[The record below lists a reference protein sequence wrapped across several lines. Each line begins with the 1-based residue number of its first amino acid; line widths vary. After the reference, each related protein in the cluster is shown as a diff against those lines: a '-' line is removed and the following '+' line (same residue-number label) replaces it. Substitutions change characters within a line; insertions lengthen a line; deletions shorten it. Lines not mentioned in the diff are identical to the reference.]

1 MPSGS
6 RGISRWFRLTMC
18 TCSRDFRCL
27 VPHRHGSSWLR
38 FLAQRIWSVS
48 ATTSSGWR
56 HPRATL
62 QELKFA
68 VGSRHA
74 RPGVAM
80 LAEILPI
87 LTARA
92 DSPPESRIR
101 YRFLLAGLPTVAVN
115 EEIYDAQGMFIALPD
130 LAFRRYR
137 MVIDYE
143 GDHHRTDRVQWQKDI
158 ARVPRLEAANW
169 HSTRVSAQDLRDSRE
184 LICRIRRLLR
194 ERGWIG

>member
-1 MPSGS
+1 MSSPAQAWIELAPLLSAE
-6 RGISRWFRLTMC
+6 
-18 TCSRDFRCL
+18 DL
-27 VPHRHGSSWLR
+27 VCVGDYLLW
-38 FLAQRIWSVS
+38 
-48 ATTSSGWR
+48 WR

-87 LTARA
+87 LTDRA

-184 LICRIRRLLR
+184 LICRITRLLR